1 MPVPPVTQL
10 SDPERIATVEI
21 KIGVQYAAR
30 ELTIETNEAAE
41 VVEKLIAEAVGSGG
55 ILSLTDIKGKKTIVP
70 AEKITY
76 IEIGGGTVTAVG
88 FRS

>member
-1 MPVPPVTQL
+1 M
-10 SDPERIATVEI
+10 EI

-30 ELTIETNEAAE
+30 ELTIETNEAAD
-41 VVEKLIAEAVGSGG
+41 VVEKLIAEAVASGG
-55 ILSLTDIKGKKTIVP
+55 ILSLTDTKGKKTIVP
-70 AEKITY
+70 GEKITY

>member
-1 MPVPPVTQL
+1 M
-10 SDPERIATVEI
+10 EI

-30 ELTIETNEAAE
+30 ELTIETNEAAD
-41 VVEKLIAEAVGSGG
+41 VVEKLIADAVASGG
-55 ILSLTDIKGKKTIVP
+55 VLSLTDLKGKKTIVP